1 MLHFPTCCIIISS
14 ITILDHFTKVA
25 VMGGEKQFGDIHLLW
40 SADESC
46 NSWQDAYVGADRTGR
61 SPWTILNMVQSL
73 DGGVTSDDVS
83 ADLGSPADQEIFHT
97 LRSLADVILVG
108 AETVRK
114 EDYGPP
120 KLTAELQAQRESRG
134 QQPQPEIAVVSASL
148 ALDPKSRLFEGGH
161 RPVVFTCSGTSDVC
175 ADDSDADDAPDDAR
189 TKPAASSSENPA
201 ASSSTNSPEQSADRQ
216 SRYEALSEAAEVIVL
231 ESSESAENSVSDVW
245 AAVDLSV
252 AREALGARG
261 HKVILCEGGP
271 TLNAQLV
278 AQDLIDEFCISLS
291 PALLGGNPLHLLEDA
306 PLLNKRLTLLSI
318 ATDNALLFLRYGQ

>member
-1 MLHFPTCCIIISS
+1 
-14 ITILDHFTKVA
+14 
-25 VMGGEKQFGDIHLLW
+25 MGGEKQFGDIHLLW

-134 QQPQPEIAVVSASL
+134 QQPLPEIAVVSASL

-161 RPVVFTCSGTSDVC
+161 KPVIFTCENSTEQSTPPSKNSVEQ
-175 ADDSDADDAPDDAR
+175 DAPLG
-189 TKPAASSSENPA
+189 EH
-201 ASSSTNSPEQSADRQ
+201 E
-216 SRYEALSEAAEVIVL
+216 SRSEALSEVADVIVSK
-231 ESSESAENSVSDVW
+231 SSGSDAN

-252 AREALGARG
+252 VREALGERG

-271 TLNAQLV
+271 TLNVQLV

-291 PALLGGNPLHLLEDA
+291 PALLGGNPLHLLENA
-306 PLLNKRLTLLSI
+306 PLLNKSLTLLSV
-318 ATDNALLFLRYGQ
+318 ATDNALLFLRYRQ

>member
-1 MLHFPTCCIIISS
+1 MLHFPTRCIIISS

-40 SADESC
+40 SADETC

-134 QQPQPEIAVVSASL
+134 QQPLPEIAVVSASL

-161 RPVVFTCSGTSDVC
+161 RPVVFTCSGTNDVR
-175 ADDSDADDAPDDAR
+175 ADDSR
-189 TKPAASSSENPA
+189 T
-201 ASSSTNSPEQSADRQ
+201 DRQ
-216 SRYEALSEAAEVIVL
+216 SRYEALSEVAEVIVL
-231 ESSESAENSVSDVW
+231 ESSGSAENSVSEVW
-245 AAVDLSV
+245 AAVDLSAV
-252 AREALGARG
+252 REALGERG

-306 PLLNKRLTLLSI
+306 PLLNKSLTLLSV
-318 ATDNALLFLRYGQ
+318 ATDNALVFLRYGQ

>member
-1 MLHFPTCCIIISS
+1 
-14 ITILDHFTKVA
+14 
-25 VMGGEKQFGDIHLLW
+25 MGNSNRERVFDLRLLW
-40 SADESC
+40 AEDETC

-73 DGGVTSDDVS
+73 DGGVTSDNVS

-120 KLTAELQAQRESRG
+120 KLTAELRAQRESRG
-134 QQPQPEIAVVSASL
+134 QQPLPEIAVVSASL

-161 RPVVFTCSGTSDVC
+161 RPVVFTSSGSNDVC
-175 ADDSDADDAPDDAR
+175 ADDAR
-189 TKPAASSSENPA
+189 T
-201 ASSSTNSPEQSADRQ
+201 DRQ
-216 SRYEALSEAAEVIVL
+216 SRKEALSEVTEVIVL
-231 ESSESAENSVSDVW
+231 ESSDSDAG
-245 AAVDLSV
+245 AAVDLSAV
-252 AREALGARG
+252 RKALGERG

-306 PLLNKRLTLLSI
+306 PLLNKSLTLLSI
-318 ATDNALLFLRYGQ
+318 ATDNTLVFLRYRQ

>member
-1 MLHFPTCCIIISS
+1 
-14 ITILDHFTKVA
+14 
-25 VMGGEKQFGDIHLLW
+25 MGNSNRERVFDLRLLW
-40 SADESC
+40 AEDETC
-46 NSWQDAYVGADRTGR
+46 DSWHDAYVGADRTGR

-83 ADLGSPADQEIFHT
+83 ADLGSPADQQIFHT

-134 QQPQPEIAVVSASL
+134 QQPLPEIAVVSASL

-161 RPVVFTCSGTSDVC
+161 KPVVFTRG
-175 ADDSDADDAPDDAR
+175 
-189 TKPAASSSENPA
+189 
-201 ASSSTNSPEQSADRQ
+201 QS
-216 SRYEALSEAAEVIVL
+216 EALSGVAEVIVL
-231 ESSESAENSVSDVW
+231 ESSGSDAS
-245 AAVDLSV
+245 AAVDLSAV
-252 AREALGARG
+252 RKALGARG

-291 PALLGGNPLHLLEDA
+291 PALLGGSPLHLLEDA

-318 ATDNALLFLRYGQ
+318 ATDNALVFLRYRQ

>member
-1 MLHFPTCCIIISS
+1 
-14 ITILDHFTKVA
+14 
-25 VMGGEKQFGDIHLLW
+25 MGNFQGQTELIHLLW

-46 NSWQDAYVGADRTGR
+46 NNWQDAYVGADRTGR

-134 QQPQPEIAVVSASL
+134 QQPLPEIAVVSASL
-148 ALDPKSRLFEGGH
+148 ALYPKSRLFEGGH
-161 RPVVFTCSGTSDVC
+161 RPVVFTCSGTNDVF

-189 TKPAASSSENPA
+189 TKPGG
-201 ASSSTNSPEQSADRQ
+201 SSSTNSPEQSTDRQ
-216 SRYEALSEAAEVIVL
+216 DRHEALSRVAEVIVL
-231 ESSESAENSVSDVW
+231 ESSGSAENSASDVW
-245 AAVDLSV
+245 AAVDLSAV
-252 AREALGARG
+252 REALGERG

-271 TLNAQLV
+271 ILNAQLV

-306 PLLNKRLTLLSI
+306 PLLNKSLTLLSV
-318 ATDNALLFLRYGQ
+318 ATDNSLLFLRYVQ

>member
-1 MLHFPTCCIIISS
+1 MLHFPTRCIIISS

-46 NSWQDAYVGADRTGR
+46 ANWQDAYIGADRSGR

-134 QQPQPEIAVVSASL
+134 QQPLPEIAVVSASL

-161 RPVVFTCSGTSDVC
+161 RPVVFTRG
-175 ADDSDADDAPDDAR
+175 
-189 TKPAASSSENPA
+189 
-201 ASSSTNSPEQSADRQ
+201 QS
-216 SRYEALSEAAEVIVL
+216 EALSGVAEVIVL
-231 ESSESAENSVSDVW
+231 ESSGSD
-245 AAVDLSV
+245 AGATVDLSV
-252 AREALGARG
+252 VRKALGERG

-271 TLNAQLV
+271 TLNAQLA

-306 PLLNKRLTLLSI
+306 PLLNKSLTLLSV
-318 ATDNALLFLRYGQ
+318 ATDNALVFLRYGQ

>member
-1 MLHFPTCCIIISS
+1 
-14 ITILDHFTKVA
+14 
-25 VMGGEKQFGDIHLLW
+25 MGNSNRERVSDLRLLW
-40 SADESC
+40 AEDETC
-46 NSWQDAYVGADRTGR
+46 DSWQDAYVGADRTGR

-83 ADLGSPADQEIFHT
+83 ADLGSPADQAIFHT

-134 QQPQPEIAVVSASL
+134 QQPLPEIAVVSASL

-161 RPVVFTCSGTSDVC
+161 RPVVFTCSGTNDVR
-175 ADDSDADDAPDDAR
+175 ADDSR
-189 TKPAASSSENPA
+189 T
-201 ASSSTNSPEQSADRQ
+201 DRQ
-216 SRYEALSEAAEVIVL
+216 SRYEALSEVAEVIVL
-231 ESSESAENSVSDVW
+231 ESSGSAENSVSEVW
-245 AAVDLSV
+245 AAVDLSAV
-252 AREALGARG
+252 REALGERG

-306 PLLNKRLTLLSI
+306 PLLNKSLTLLSV
-318 ATDNALLFLRYGQ
+318 ATDNALVFLRYGQ

>member
-1 MLHFPTCCIIISS
+1 
-14 ITILDHFTKVA
+14 
-25 VMGGEKQFGDIHLLW
+25 MGNSQGQTELIHLLW

-83 ADLGSPADQEIFHT
+83 ADLGSPTDQQIFRT

-134 QQPQPEIAVVSASL
+134 QQPLPEIAVVSASL

-161 RPVVFTCSGTSDVC
+161 KPVVFTRG
-175 ADDSDADDAPDDAR
+175 
-189 TKPAASSSENPA
+189 
-201 ASSSTNSPEQSADRQ
+201 QS
-216 SRYEALSEAAEVIVL
+216 EALSGVAEVIVL
-231 ESSESAENSVSDVW
+231 ESSEAAESSSSLRGEVSKREASDAS
-245 AAVDLSV
+245 AAVDLSAV
-252 AREALGARG
+252 RKALGERG

-306 PLLNKRLTLLSI
+306 PLLNKSLTLLSV
-318 ATDNALLFLRYGQ
+318 ATDNALVFLRYGQ

>member
-1 MLHFPTCCIIISS
+1 MGSS
-14 ITILDHFTKVA
+14 KGQTGL
-25 VMGGEKQFGDIHLLW
+25 IHLLW

-46 NSWQDAYVGADRTGR
+46 DSWQDAYVGADRTGR

-120 KLTAELQAQRESRG
+120 KLTAEMQAQRESRG
-134 QQPQPEIAVVSASL
+134 QQPLPEIAVVSASL

-161 RPVVFTCSGTSDVC
+161 RPVVFTCAGTNDVFV
-175 ADDSDADDAPDDAR
+175 DDSDTDDAPDDAR
-189 TKPAASSSENPA
+189 PKPGASSSENPA
-201 ASSSTNSPEQSADRQ
+201 ALSSTNSPEQNTDRQ

-231 ESSESAENSVSDVW
+231 EGSETAESSSSLREEVSKREASDAS
-245 AAVDLSV
+245 AAVDLSAV
-252 AREALGARG
+252 REALGARG

-306 PLLNKRLTLLSI
+306 PLLNKSLTLLSI
-318 ATDNALLFLRYGQ
+318 ATDNALLFLRYRQ